1 MKLKFT
7 YAAALLLL
15 TSLVSTNLFSQNH
28 YRTYSDG
35 NWTGTAVWEMSADGI
50 SGWATTTVA
59 PTTADLT
66 VQVRN
71 VIVIN
76 SNVSADQLTITNTG
90 SIQVT
95 GAAGI
100 LQLANGSGDDLTV
113 NGTLQIDNFAANA
126 VNGPGNI
133 VINGTLSWIGGTI
146 SAPAAISSGG
156 VANLSGNNIKYLHA
170 SLTNNGVI
178 NWSTGASSGGIYF
191 NNSITFTN
199 NGTIN
204 ENFSSGRGFFNEGGT
219 NLFVN
224 NGTFHKQTTQTFNN
238 LTVPFTNSAT
248 GILSGIGTFNLTN
261 TVTNNGTIKPGT
273 SPGILTVSAG
283 TLHNQAATVD
293 LEILNNSGAGT
304 GYDQLAITG
313 TPNLSNTIINI
324 IDISPGNNPAPLGT
338 YNNLMTGTFTSLNIN
353 NVNVGTNYSKAGT
366 TGASL
371 AIEKIALFPLPV
383 IWGEFNAVAKNNDV
397 VLSWETL
404 AEENTASF
412 VVEHASGSNA
422 NYTAIA
428 TVTAQGNSN
437 TSKKYEYRFTNPD
450 REKSNFFR
458 IKQVDID
465 GQSKYSDIRIV
476 KFSKGNIVKVN
487 TYPNPVT
494 SKLNINVQANNISVS
509 LSDMYGKTILTK
521 LLQAGNNTINMQPY
535 ATGYYLVGIYEDG
548 ILLETKKIVK
558 Q

>member
-1 MKLKFT
+1 MKMKFT
-7 YAAALLLL
+7 YVAALVLL

-28 YRTYSDG
+28 YRTHSDG

-50 SGWATTTVA
+50 TGWTNTAVA
-59 PTTADLT
+59 PTTTDLT

-76 SNVSADQLTITNTG
+76 TNVSADQLTITNTG

-95 GAAGI
+95 GASGV
-100 LQLANGSGDDLTV
+100 LQLANGTGDDLTV
-113 NGTLQIDNFAANA
+113 NGTLQIDNFTANA
-126 VNGPGNI
+126 VSGPGNI
-133 VINGTLSWIGGTI
+133 VINGTLTWIGGI
-146 SAPAAISSGG
+146 LSAPAVINNSGQ
-156 VANLSGNNIKYLHA
+156 ANLSGNNIKYLRTT
-170 SLTNNGVI
+170 LVNNGTF
-178 NWSTGASSGGIYF
+178 NWSTGAATGGIYF
-191 NNSITFTN
+191 NNGTFTN

-204 ENFSSGRGFFNEGGT
+204 ENFSSDRGFFSEGGT
-219 NLFVN
+219 NLFTN
-224 NGTFHKQTTQTFNN
+224 NGTFHKQTTFIFNN

-248 GILSGIGTFNLTN
+248 GILSGVGTFNLTG
-261 TVTNNGTIKPGT
+261 TVVNNGRIRPGT
-273 SPGILTVSAG
+273 SPGVLTVSAG
-283 TLHNQAATVD
+283 TLHNQATTVD

-304 GYDQLAITG
+304 GYDQLNING
-313 TPNLSNTIINI
+313 TPSLANTIINI
-324 IDISPGNNPAPLGT
+324 LDIAPGNNPAPLGA

-353 NVNVGTNYSKAGT
+353 NVNVRTNYSKAGT
-366 TGASL
+366 TGAAL
-371 AIEKIALFPLPV
+371 NIQKVALFPLPV
-383 IWGEFNAVAKNNDV
+383 VWGAFNAVAKNNDV
-397 VLSWETL
+397 VLNWETL

-412 VVEHASGSNA
+412 VIEHASGSNT

-428 TVTAQGNSN
+428 TVAAQGNSN

-465 GQSKYSDIRIV
+465 GQSKYSDVRIV
-476 KFSKGNIVKVN
+476 KFNKGNIVKVN

-494 SKLNINVQANNISVS
+494 SELNINVQVSNISVS
-509 LSDMYGKTILTK
+509 LADMYGKTILTK
-521 LLQAGNNTINMQPY
+521 LLQAGNNTINMQRY